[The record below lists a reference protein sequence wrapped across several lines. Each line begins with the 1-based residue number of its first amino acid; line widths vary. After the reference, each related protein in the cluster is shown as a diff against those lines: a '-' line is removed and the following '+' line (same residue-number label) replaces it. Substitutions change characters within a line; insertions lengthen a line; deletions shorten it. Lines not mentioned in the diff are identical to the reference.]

1 VEVRVRRQDRR
12 PARRQRL
19 RADGLRRHHD
29 RLVQRHREGDRPRPA
44 HGYRVRHERSARAAV
59 LREARRADLPRPR
72 DRRAAQLLRRDR
84 QDDRRGGSRDRRSS
98 FRASHPDS
106 RGASRSA
113 RCARA
118 EADRRGDGR
127 QRSLRDD
134 LRRPPA
140 EGGHPRAAA
149 ATPPPGGRAGRGSRP
164 GAQARGQAEVLAG
177 ATSGLIIGRSGGI
190 LRHPPPGRRPGALIP
205 SNRGRGRPG
214 RYHARMTIAAP
225 TVETF
230 LESTRDRRLESYFEL
245 LRIPSISTLSEHA
258 PDMVRAAEW
267 IAAEMR
273 RIGLEHVEV
282 SPAGG
287 HPVVYGDW
295 LHAPD
300 APTILVYCH
309 YDVQPVDPID
319 LWETAPFD
327 PFVKDGRV
335 VGRGSADD
343 KGQLHMHLKAAEA
356 VLATRGELPLNLRYT
371 FEGEEESTSANL
383 PGWLEANRERLAAD
397 AVVISDTGFFEGN
410 VPAITT
416 SLRGLLYTQIDVVGS
431 PVDLHSGGFGGAVQ
445 NPANALAKIIAALKA
460 DDGTVLVPG
469 FYDDV
474 EPASKQERFELSCLP
489 FDEEAFRAQTGVP
502 ALVAGEPG
510 FSVLECMGVRP
521 TL

>member
-1 VEVRVRRQDRR
+1 
-12 PARRQRL
+12 
-19 RADGLRRHHD
+19 
-29 RLVQRHREGDRPRPA
+29 
-44 HGYRVRHERSARAAV
+44 
-59 LREARRADLPRPR
+59 
-72 DRRAAQLLRRDR
+72 
-84 QDDRRGGSRDRRSS
+84 
-98 FRASHPDS
+98 
-106 RGASRSA
+106 
-113 RCARA
+113 
-118 EADRRGDGR
+118 
-127 QRSLRDD
+127 
-134 LRRPPA
+134 
-140 EGGHPRAAA
+140 
-149 ATPPPGGRAGRGSRP
+149 
-164 GAQARGQAEVLAG
+164 
-177 ATSGLIIGRSGGI
+177 
-190 LRHPPPGRRPGALIP
+190 
-205 SNRGRGRPG
+205 
-214 RYHARMTIAAP
+214 MTISAP
-225 TVETF
+225 TVESF
-230 LESTRDRRLESYFEL
+230 LESTREQRLESYFEL

-319 LWETAPFD
+319 LRETAPFD

-356 VLATRGELPLNLRYT
+356 VLATRGELPLNLRYI

-431 PVDLHSGGFGGAVQ
+431 PLDLHSGGFGGAVQ
-445 NPANALAKIIAALKA
+445 NPANALAKIIAALKG

-521 TL
+521 TLDVNGMWGGFTGEGSKTIIPAHAHAKVSCRLVPDQDGDKLFEAFRDYVAEVAPKGVEVSVQNLGTAKPLRMDPEHPVARAAARALEATFGQAPVFIRSGGSIPVASLFNSTLGLPVVMLGFTNPDDNAHAPNETMVLLNYETGLRTITQLWDDLGSMSPQAARLGGTTA